1 MSIAR
6 MVLPAMLAC
15 LYACHAQAGGAVCQ
29 RDLAVAY
36 FDAGPLYDP
45 ATGRGIDPEVM
56 EEIGRRIGCWVA
68 GRFLSRGLIMHA
80 FEMGKLDV
88 MTSAMPS
95 PERLR
100 YGVLIPFLT
109 ARNVLVTKIGRDVHD
124 TPEAFAA
131 DPALRLGI
139 INRYLYGPGWEEW
152 GEDLRQ
158 KKRVV
163 VAGDAHQLMRLL
175 DAGRIDAFPAIPVG
189 SAGRSKLYGPHA
201 SLRRLRWFENSVP
214 AEAGL
219 LLARATLDESVLA
232 AIEHALHDM
241 REDGTVAAIVARYVP
256 DRKEAEAMLEPLKGA
271 AASSESSN

>member
-1 MSIAR
+1 MAKSIAR

-15 LYACHAQAGGAVCQ
+15 LITCLAVPAAHAGGTVC
-29 RDLAVAY
+29 RHDIAVAY
-36 FDAGPLYDP
+36 YDAGPLYDP
-45 ATGRGIDPEVM
+45 ATGRGIDSDVM
-56 EEIGRRIGCWVA
+56 EEIGRRIGCGVA

-95 PERLR
+95 PERLH

-139 INRYLYGPGWEEW
+139 INRYLYGAGWDEW
-152 GEDLRQ
+152 IEDLRGRH
-158 KKRVV
+158 RVV
-163 VAGDAHQLMRLL
+163 VVGDTHQLMRML

-189 SAGRSKLYGPHA
+189 SAARAKLAGPHA
-201 SLRRLRWFENSVP
+201 SLRRLRWFEGSAA

-219 LLARATLDESVLA
+219 LLSRSTLDDSVRE
-232 AIEHALHDM
+232 AIGHALHEM
-241 REDGTVAAIVARYVP
+241 REDGTIAAIVARYVP
-256 DRKEAEAMLEPLKGA
+256 DRKEAEAMLEPLK
-271 AASSESSN
+271 